1 MNAISYEERAK
12 VYADAL
18 TTFGANCQL
27 VVALEEMSE
36 LQKEICKALRGD
48 IHPAHLA
55 EELADATIML
65 EQVRQIF
72 SINKPVCEMMD
83 SKILRLRERIE
94 VARVHQNPDLER
106 IREILKKGLEG
117 CI

>member
-1 MNAISYEERAK
+1 MNKISYEERST
-12 VYADAL
+12 VYAEAL

-72 SINKPVCEMMD
+72 GINEPVCEMMD
-83 SKILRLRERIE
+83 SKILRLRQRIE
-94 VARVHQNPDLER
+94 NAKVNKDAVRHLLLD
-106 IREILKKGLEG
+106 GLEVSK
-117 CI
+117 

>member
-1 MNAISYEERAK
+1 MNKISYEERSK
-12 VYADAL
+12 VYTDAL

-48 IHPAHLA
+48 IHLAHLA

-65 EQVRQIF
+65 EQLRQIF
-72 SINKPVCEMMD
+72 GINEPVCEMMD
-83 SKILRLRERIE
+83 SKILRLQHRIE

-106 IREILKKGLEG
+106 IREILQKGLEG

>member
-1 MNAISYEERAK
+1 MNKISYEERTK
-12 VYADAL
+12 VYADAI
-18 TTFGANCQL
+18 TTFGAEVQL

-72 SINKPVCEMMD
+72 GINEPVCNMMD
-83 SKILRLRERIE
+83 SKVVRLRQRIE
-94 VARVHQNPDLER
+94 DAKANKDAVRHLLFD
-106 IREILKKGLEG
+106 GLEG
-117 CI
+117 